1 MPDSSSRTLPL
12 GLAVLLLIF
21 SLWAGWFIHRSSFD
35 VQGQHY
41 YCLFDDAM
49 ISMTYARNLVEGR
62 GLEWAR
68 FGEPVEGFT
77 HPLWMFLMI
86 PVNALPIALKDRS
99 VLIQLLSLLALAG
112 TVAAVRRLMLD
123 HFSPP
128 GESHWLPAALLTAFY
143 YPLVYWSLMGM
154 ETGLQALLAVVA
166 VQLALTTAHSDRDRN
181 FSLWIVCAAAFLLR
195 MDMLLLV
202 AAVQLY
208 VLFQRGFR
216 QIATRSWLAGFA
228 LFCGMTLAY
237 GVFRKV
243 YYHDLLPNTY
253 YLKLYGVPL
262 AVRLLRG
269 CAVLAEF
276 ARDNLLVL
284 LAAGAGTAAFLRR
297 NRRLILPAALF
308 VLYCAYSVY
317 VGGDAWDDDLPI
329 RANRF
334 ISFVMPLLFVLLNA
348 TLNEA
353 LAARRRKSMDGDPA
367 GRFALAAVAVLAL
380 LLVNGLWLSDK
391 ANDNWR
397 EITLVDRPPMTL
409 RHQRVV
415 NQIVSFKTLVKPGAV
430 VATAWAGIP
439 AYFSDYKMIDILGY
453 NDRVVAHMTP
463 VTPLD
468 EDNFDLFRPGHSK
481 WNEQRLLTE
490 LRPDAF
496 FQIWGIK
503 RGMGP
508 VAKVLPSYGYK
519 RIGKFW
525 MRADSPYVPQGASA
539 APDQQEPAAGNDDN
553 NIGNGGNDDNGNAGN
568 SGDAASGDQDQA
580 PQKARRAR
588 RGQGGS

>member
-1 MPDSSSRTLPL
+1 MPDSSSRILPL
-12 GLAVLLLIF
+12 GLAVLLLVF
-21 SLWAGWFIHRSSFD
+21 SLWAGWLIHRTSF
-35 VQGQHY
+35 VVEGQRY

-49 ISMTYARNLVEGR
+49 ISMTYARNLVEGH

-77 HPLWMFLMI
+77 HPLWMFLMV

-99 VLIQLLSLLALAG
+99 LWIQILSLLSLAG
-112 TVAAVRRLMLD
+112 AAVAVRRMMLD

-128 GESHWLPAALLTAFY
+128 GESHWLPAAVLTAFY
-143 YPLVYWSLMGM
+143 YPLAYWSLMGM

-166 VQLALTTAHSDRDRN
+166 VQLALTTAHADRDRN
-181 FSLWIVCAAAFLLR
+181 FALWTVCAAAFLLR

-202 AAVQLY
+202 GAVQLY
-208 VLFQRGFR
+208 VLLQRGFR
-216 QIATRSWLAGFA
+216 QIGTRSWLAGFA
-228 LFCGMTLAY
+228 VFCGMTLAY
-237 GVFRKV
+237 GVFRAV

-269 CAVLAEF
+269 SAVLAEF
-276 ARDNLLVL
+276 VRDHLLVL
-284 LAAGAGTAAFLRR
+284 LAAGLGTAAFLRR
-297 NRRLILPAALF
+297 NRRLILPAGVF

-334 ISFVMPLLFVLLNA
+334 ISFVMPLLFVVLNA
-348 TLNEA
+348 VLNEA
-353 LAARRRKSMDGDPA
+353 LAAWRRGREVVYGDPA
-367 GRFALAAVAVLAL
+367 GRFVLAAATIVAFLI
-380 LLVNGLWLSDK
+380 VNGLWLSEK
-391 ANDNWR
+391 ANDYWR
-397 EITLVDRPPMTL
+397 EVALVDRPPMTM

-415 NQIVSFKTLVKPGAV
+415 AQLLAFETFVKPGAV

-468 EDNFDLFRPGHSK
+468 EDNFDTFRPGHSK

-490 LRPDAF
+490 QRPDAF

-508 VAKVLPSYGYK
+508 VAKVLPGYGY
-519 RIGKFW
+519 RRRAKFW
-525 MRADSPYVPQGASA
+525 VRADSPFVDFQK
-539 APDQQEPAAGNDDN
+539 APPPPAENEEEPATGSPPAPADD
-553 NIGNGGNDDNGNAGN
+553 
-568 SGDAASGDQDQA
+568 A
-580 PQKARRAR
+580 PGAQ
-588 RGQGGS
+588 GQ

>member
-1 MPDSSSRTLPL
+1 MSDSSSRKLPL

-21 SLWAGWFIHRSSFD
+21 SLWAGWFIHRSSFK
-35 VQGQHY
+35 VEGTRY

-49 ISMTYARNLVEGR
+49 ISMTYARNLVEGH

-77 HPLWMFLMI
+77 HPLWMFLMV
-86 PVNALPIALKDRS
+86 PVNLLPIALQDRS
-99 VLIQLLSLLALAG
+99 LPMQLLSWLCLAG
-112 TVAAVRRLMLD
+112 AIAAVRRLMLD

-128 GESHWLPAALLTAFY
+128 GEVHWLPAAVLTAFY
-143 YPLVYWSLMGM
+143 YPLAYWSLMGM

-202 AAVQLY
+202 GVVQLY
-208 VLFQRGFR
+208 VLLQRGFR
-216 QIATRSWLAGFA
+216 QIRTRSWLAGFA

-237 GVFRKV
+237 GIFRQL

-262 AVRLLRG
+262 SVRLLRG
-269 CAVLAEF
+269 TAVLAEF
-276 ARDNLLVL
+276 VRDHLLVL
-284 LAAGAGTAAFLRR
+284 LAAGLGTAAFLRR
-297 NRRLILPAALF
+297 NKRLILPAAIF

-353 LAARRRKSMDGDPA
+353 LAAWRRGREIADGDPA
-367 GRFALAAVAVLAL
+367 GRLVLGAATVVAL
-380 LLVNGLWLSDK
+380 LIVNGLWLSDK

-397 EITLVDRPPMTL
+397 ELALVNRPPMTT

-415 NQIVSFKTLVKPGAV
+415 GQLLAFEKLVKPGAT

-439 AYFSDYKMIDILGY
+439 AYFSNYKMIDILGY
-453 NDRVVAHMTP
+453 NDRVIAHSVP

-468 EDNFDLFRPGHSK
+468 EDNFDTFRPGHSK
-481 WNEQRLLTE
+481 WNEQRLLAE
-490 LRPDAF
+490 QKPDAF

-508 VAKVLPSYGYK
+508 VAKVMPGYGY
-519 RIGKFW
+519 RRRAKFW
-525 MRADSPYVPQGASA
+525 VRTDSPFVDLQN
-539 APDQQEPAAGNDDN
+539 APPPPPEDNGDQQPAGND
-553 NIGNGGNDDNGNAGN
+553 
-568 SGDAASGDQDQA
+568 SGDQGGD
-580 PQKARRAR
+580 
-588 RGQGGS
+588 QGGDKGNGNDSPGQTAK